1 MSCTYIYAYHYVQT
15 FCSNQELTK
24 VDIQFTD
31 SYTYVAINLIFIIY
45 QSQTN
50 MCTCIIA
57 IAIRTH
63 KAQEEEMTLIN

>member
-1 MSCTYIYAYHYVQT
+1 MYIYAYHYVQT

-45 QSQTN
+45 QPQTN
-50 MCTCIIA
+50 TYTYIIA
-57 IAIRTH
+57 IATRTRQI
-63 KAQEEEMTLIN
+63 AENTF